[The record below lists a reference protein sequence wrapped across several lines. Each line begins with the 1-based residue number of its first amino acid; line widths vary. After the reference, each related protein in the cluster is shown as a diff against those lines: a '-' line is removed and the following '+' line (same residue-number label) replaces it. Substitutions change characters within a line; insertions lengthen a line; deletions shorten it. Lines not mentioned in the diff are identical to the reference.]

1 MLVGKHAESNLVA
14 LFMERLLKSTK
25 SVETM
30 VVLLV
35 GYLDASGFEELLAM
49 ATTLSHNNDV
59 SIVIKRSHIKYV
71 SNTFPQR

>member
-1 MLVGKHAESNLVA
+1 
-14 LFMERLLKSTK
+14 MERLLKSTK
-25 SVETM
+25 SLETM

-35 GYLDASGFEELLAM
+35 DYLDALGFEELLAM

-59 SIVIKRSHIKYV
+59 SVLIKRSYIKYV